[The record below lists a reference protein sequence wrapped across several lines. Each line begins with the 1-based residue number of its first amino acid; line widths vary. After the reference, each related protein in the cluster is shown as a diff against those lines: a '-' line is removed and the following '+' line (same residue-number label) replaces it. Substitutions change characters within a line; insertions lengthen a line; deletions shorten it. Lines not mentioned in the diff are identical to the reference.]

1 MDSAGLDCGRFADIH
16 EFCFQADKR
25 SDMDCVELQGGQIA
39 DSQEW
44 DLMLRKDQIIR
55 VPSCKR
61 VYLLMLRNS
70 LFTVRNI
77 EIWAVQ
83 TSN

>member
-1 MDSAGLDCGRFADIH
+1 MGSAALDCGRSADIH

-44 DLMLRKDQIIR
+44 K
-55 VPSCKR
+55 
-61 VYLLMLRNS
+61 
-70 LFTVRNI
+70 
-77 EIWAVQ
+77 
-83 TSN
+83 